1 MLPWPLLDPK
11 VTNYNTAATCTVRIS
26 HVLQMCSN
34 FLAGDA
40 LRSSH
45 RFRSLDETAILGT
58 ACRHEMPLLFV
69 NLKHGER

>member
-1 MLPWPLLDPK
+1 MDLNVAIETTDLQH
-11 VTNYNTAATCTVRIS
+11 AHVRIS